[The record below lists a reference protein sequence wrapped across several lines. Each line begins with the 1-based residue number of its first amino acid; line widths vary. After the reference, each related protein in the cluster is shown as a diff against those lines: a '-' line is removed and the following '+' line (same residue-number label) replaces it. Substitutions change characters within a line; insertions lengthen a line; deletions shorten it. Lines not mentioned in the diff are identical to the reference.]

1 MDHEEPESAATERRN
16 KALYAE
22 RLRRLFSTN
31 KTVRDDAQE
40 ALKESWGYD
49 LPSLRIEELS
59 EFSAENCNLLS
70 AKRDG
75 QKEIVTWLLALSNS
89 VTTED

>member
-1 MDHEEPESAATERRN
+1 MEEHETDAAANERQQR
-16 KALYAE
+16 AHFAA
-22 RLRRLFSTN
+22 RIRRIFSTD
-31 KTVRDDAQE
+31 KRVREDAQE

-59 EFSAENCNLLS
+59 DFPAENCNLLS

-75 QKEIVTWLLALSNS
+75 NKEIVTWLIALSNS
-89 VTTED
+89 ITTES